1 MTQID
6 EIKAKPEKQELLK
19 KMKLAVWIISLA
31 VLGLVVLM
39 REVKIPLPEGVS
51 LTFFTTVSRVLE
63 LIGGFFIGYGFNIHK
78 EKKCISASAMDI
90 FSDVLFF
97 IFLLSYVA
105 YHFTTPETLY
115 GDLNRDGDL
124 NESELLEA
132 GSFRK
137 IYLFILLSHIALAA
151 ISLPFILLTF
161 CYGFTNH
168 FQKHKKLS
176 RKIFPVWLYVA
187 ITGPGCL
194 FYVNTLLLMP
204 LKMVF

>member
-6 EIKAKPEKQELLK
+6 EIKAKPENHELLK
-19 KMKLAVWIISLA
+19 KMKLAVWIITAA
-31 VLGLVVLM
+31 VLGLVALM

-51 LTFFTTVSRVLE
+51 LAFLPPFHALLNSLAAFS
-63 LIGGFFIGYGFNIHK
+63 LITALIYI
-78 EKKCISASAMDI
+78 KKRNPLVHQRWIYSAMI
-90 FSDVLFF
+90 CSF

-115 GDLNRDGDL
+115 GDINRDGDL

-132 GSFRK
+132 GSMRK

-168 FQKHKKLS
+168 FKKHKKLS
-176 RKIFPVWLYVA
+176 RKIFPIWLYVA
-187 ITGPGCL
+187 ITGPVVY
-194 FYVNTLLLMP
+194 FMLMP
-204 LKMVF
+204 YY

>member
-19 KMKLAVWIISLA
+19 KMKLAVWVISAA

-51 LTFFTTVSRVLE
+51 LTFLPPFHAFLNSLAAFSLVMA
-63 LIGGFFIGYGFNIHK
+63 LISI
-78 EKKCISASAMDI
+78 KKRNALVHQRWIYSAM
-90 FSDVLFF
+90 FCSF

-115 GDLNRDGDL
+115 GDLNRDGEL

-132 GSFRK
+132 GSMRK

-168 FQKHKKLS
+168 FKKHKKLS

-187 ITGPGCL
+187 ITGPVVY
-194 FYVNTLLLMP
+194 FMLMP
-204 LKMVF
+204 YY